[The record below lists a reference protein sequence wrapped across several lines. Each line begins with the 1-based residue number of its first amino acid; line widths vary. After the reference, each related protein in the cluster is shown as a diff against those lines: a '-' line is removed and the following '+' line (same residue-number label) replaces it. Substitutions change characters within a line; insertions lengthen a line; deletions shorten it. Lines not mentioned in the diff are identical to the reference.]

1 MSSSHAKV
9 RAAGFKCVC
18 VEVGVMDQ
26 VARERARSLKFVQI
40 MFAVLGL
47 SSLIAAMAVGIR
59 GEDMGLPEGSTQ
71 TIALAFLLV
80 GIADT
85 VLLFLWERI
94 FQRIE
99 T

>member
-1 MSSSHAKV
+1 MV
-9 RAAGFKCVC
+9 PPAGFKFVC
-18 VEVGVMDQ
+18 VEVCEMDQ
-26 VARERARSLKFVQI
+26 VARERARSLKFVQV
-40 MFAVLGL
+40 MFAALGL
-47 SSLIAAMAVGIR
+47 LSLTAAMAVGIR
-59 GEDMGLPEGSTQ
+59 GEDMGLPEGSTH
-71 TIALAFLLV
+71 TIAIAFLMV